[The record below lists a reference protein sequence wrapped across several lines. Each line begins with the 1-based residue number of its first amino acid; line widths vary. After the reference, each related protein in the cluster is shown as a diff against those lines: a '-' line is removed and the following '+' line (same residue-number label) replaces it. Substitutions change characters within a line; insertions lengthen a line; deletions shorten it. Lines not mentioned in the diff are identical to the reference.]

1 MVVKDYWMKNPYRL
15 VIWLDGSCR
24 DSLLKDL
31 IELAKWFRFSI
42 IEEWLDF
49 DDSALAKRLFQRLSE
64 DKTLLVIKQCSTL
77 LPLQASKL
85 HKLCSENCHILIPVQ
100 SPIGSINLQIYKPT
114 LEFSWMSS
122 KCKLFLSL
130 MAFIH
135 PKCNSILASVVM
147 HSAKFVP
154 EDSDNS
160 REALKEV
167 LIDLVSRKLI
177 QFSPDNKTIEM
188 VATFTT
194 KEFNNDNMLMST
206 WIEVLE
212 STNDFHMPYEHQEQK
227 LHLFSQLNGHNF
239 WTHPANE
246 NLKPA
251 FLEALIKFV
260 GFWKG
265 EHYISPKEFNFYHFE
280 KHNSHCQLLKAL
292 LNKYPPQLRYR
303 DEPTEDRRL
312 SQKNANAAMIE
323 FDFELDQLPQL
334 IAQHCY
340 AYYLMETDFNKAID
354 LLTDCQAK
362 LESLN
367 ILNSHPLALTINY
380 TLATAL
386 CLAKRYQQAESLLQP
401 CYLILKALY
410 KCMEEHPALTETTYQ
425 LGVVRTLTNQQHQ
438 AALLF
443 KESLSNQLK
452 GKRLTSY
459 TINTIAGVLE
469 THTAT
474 MQTETITWHGETPPT
489 LKRIKD
495 KLNHYWDIGDV
506 SYRNPK
512 NAFPF
517 GEFTS
522 REVISLQKENFI
534 EVSCVDA
541 TRKHCNCCLE
551 KKRPVFSNLQRR
563 LNISSQAVIIANNK
577 YLSSSL

>member
-265 EHYISPKEFNFYHFE
+265 EHYISSKEFNFYHFE
-280 KHNSHCQLLKAL
+280 KHNAHCQLLKAL

-303 DEPTEDRRL
+303 DDQSADRN
-312 SQKNANAAMIE
+312 QGQTNAETAIIL
-323 FDFELDQLPQL
+323 FDSNQVEEL

-340 AYYLMETDFNKAID
+340 ASYLLESNSADNAIVQ
-354 LLTDCQAK
+354 LVECQAK
-362 LESLN
+362 AVQHSLPED
-367 ILNSHPLALTINY
+367 HPFAVSIKHSLAV
-380 TLATAL
+380 AQ
-386 CLAKRYQQAESLLQP
+386 CLAKNYAASEELLQSCFATLKT
-401 CYLILKALY
+401 CYKG
-410 KCMEEHPALTETTYQ
+410 MEDHPAYTETSYQ
-425 LGVVRTLTNQQHQ
+425 LGVVFYMTGRQNR
-438 AALLF
+438 AAELF
-443 KESLSNQLK
+443 KYSLSNQLK
-452 GKRLTSY
+452 CERLTGY
-459 TINTIAGVLE
+459 TANTLAGILVTCEEHPDVIVQSAGILNLQKVR
-469 THTAT
+469 AK
-474 MQTETITWHGETPPT
+474 W
-489 LKRIKD
+489 
-495 KLNHYWDIGDV
+495 NHYW
-506 SYRNPK
+506 S
-512 NAFPF
+512 
-517 GEFTS
+517 
-522 REVISLQKENFI
+522 
-534 EVSCVDA
+534 
-541 TRKHCNCCLE
+541 KH
-551 KKRPVFSNLQRR
+551 F
-563 LNISSQAVIIANNK
+563 
-577 YLSSSL
+577 